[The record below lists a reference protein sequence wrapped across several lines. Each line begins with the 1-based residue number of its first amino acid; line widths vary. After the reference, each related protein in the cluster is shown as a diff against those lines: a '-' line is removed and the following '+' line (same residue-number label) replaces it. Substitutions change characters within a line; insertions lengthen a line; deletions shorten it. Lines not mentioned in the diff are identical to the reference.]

1 MPRGIAEFH
10 PREVKHLMHEDPRE
24 LGAGAMKRNAPF
36 ADKRSG
42 VQRGV
47 IGRARDSQWRAGS
60 DREPA
65 QQYAHLPSEPGIVSY
80 EQISG

>member
-1 MPRGIAEFH
+1 
-10 PREVKHLMHEDPRE
+10 
-24 LGAGAMKRNAPF
+24 
-36 ADKRSG
+36 